1 MHLRNHLRDAFGNV
15 EALGKLRVD
24 EQTNFM
30 SRSSLDE
37 LAIDAGKICLS
48 TFPIAIRP

>member
-15 EALGKLRVD
+15 EALGKLLL
-24 EQTNFM
+24 TNKPTFM

-37 LAIDAGKICLS
+37 VAIDAGKICLS